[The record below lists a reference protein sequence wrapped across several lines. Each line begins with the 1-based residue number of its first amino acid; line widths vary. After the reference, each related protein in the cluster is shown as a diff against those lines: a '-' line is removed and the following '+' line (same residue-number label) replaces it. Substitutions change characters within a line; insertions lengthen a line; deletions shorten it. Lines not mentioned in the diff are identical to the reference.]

1 MCVCVCLCDTCC
13 VRAMKLLRRSDAK
26 KNGSNDLSVRYFWF
40 SSRTRGERETQVSS
54 FLIKERERERE
65 RTHARAH
72 HHSRFSIIIVSDLY
86 QRDRE
91 KEWLRERFE

>member
-26 KNGSNDLSVRYFWF
+26 KNGSNFDLSVRYFWF
-40 SSRTRGERETQVSS
+40 SYEQEE
-54 FLIKERERERE
+54 KERHKCLQIKERERE

>member
-1 MCVCVCLCDTCC
+1 MRKKTEVTICLFVTSGFRTNKRRKRDTC
-13 VRAMKLLRRSDAK
+13 
-26 KNGSNDLSVRYFWF
+26 
-40 SSRTRGERETQVSS
+40 VSS

-91 KEWLRERFE
+91 KEWLRERFEYITDPWY

>member
-1 MCVCVCLCDTCC
+1 M
-13 VRAMKLLRRSDAK
+13 RK
-26 KNGSNDLSVRYFWF
+26 KNGRNDLSVRYFWF
-40 SSRTRGERETQVSS
+40 SYEQEEKERHKCS
-54 FLIKERERERE
+54 FLIKERERE

>member
-1 MCVCVCLCDTCC
+1 
-13 VRAMKLLRRSDAK
+13 MKLLRRDAK
-26 KNGSNDLSVRYFWF
+26 KKTEVTICLFVTSGF
-40 SSRTRGERETQVSS
+40 RTNKKEEKERHKC
-54 FLIKERERERE
+54 LHKNKRKREREN
-65 RTHARAH
+65 ARAH

>member
-1 MCVCVCLCDTCC
+1 VCVCVCVIRVVCARDETSEERCEKKTEGTICLFVTSGFRTNKRRKRDT
-13 VRAMKLLRRSDAK
+13 
-26 KNGSNDLSVRYFWF
+26 SVF
-40 SSRTRGERETQVSS
+40 
-54 FLIKERERERE
+54 INKRERERE

>member
-1 MCVCVCLCDTCC
+1 MLCARDETSEESCEKKTEVTICLFVTSGFRTNKRRKRDT
-13 VRAMKLLRRSDAK
+13 
-26 KNGSNDLSVRYFWF
+26 SVFINKR
-40 SSRTRGERETQVSS
+40 
-54 FLIKERERERE
+54 KREREN
-65 RTHARAH
+65 ARAH

>member
-1 MCVCVCLCDTCC
+1 M
-13 VRAMKLLRRSDAK
+13 RK

-65 RTHARAH
+65 RERTHAL
-72 HHSRFSIIIVSDLY
+72 IITLDFLSSSSLICI
-86 QRDRE
+86 
-91 KEWLRERFE
+91 KEIERKSG